1 MMPANKFD
9 PVASVSISV
18 TELNSLKS
26 QTNELQ
32 ARLEAQDQHQILSQN
47 LSQSL
52 IGQPYPVQ
60 SETLSLR
67 ISQSPKKVSQSQPQ
81 GQGPSNTS
89 NSLNKQNIQ
98 YKGKNLKIQNKS
110 NSGRMNPISTD
121 RGSNQVWSK
130 KNRQR
135 ENGNNNQ

>member
-9 PVASVSISV
+9 TVASVSISV

-60 SETLSLR
+60 SETLSLK

-81 GQGPSNTS
+81 GQVH
-89 NSLNKQNIQ
+89 LI
-98 YKGKNLKIQNKS
+98 LLIH
-110 NSGRMNPISTD
+110 
-121 RGSNQVWSK
+121 
-130 KNRQR
+130 
-135 ENGNNNQ
+135 